1 MREWLEAVFVPCEGL
16 ALVQTMK
23 AWNEQDWPQLELL
36 DAELTAL
43 KPASETRE
51 SSATLGSR
59 LLKTALPLFPETNLE
74 ALEAAL
80 AEGRLRGNQVLVQGV
95 LYAVLNL
102 SYEEALSALAYARL
116 NGMVSAALRLFGI
129 GQQQGQQVLTQM
141 LHEVSEACR
150 RVLSDPD
157 APLCTFAPW
166 LDLAQMNHRLLYTR
180 LFRS

>member
-16 ALVQTMK
+16 ALVQTMR

-43 KPASETRE
+43 KPASETRK

-74 ALEAAL
+74 ALETAL

-102 SYEEALSALAYARL
+102 SHEEALSALAYARL
-116 NGMVSAALRLFGI
+116 NGMVSAVLRLFALCGHRAFLRGRV
-129 GQQQGQQVLTQM
+129 GQRPRGC
-141 LHEVSEACR
+141 HACCDGVRPGRTHDHTDRARDR
-150 RVLSDPD
+150 R
-157 APLCTFAPW
+157 A
-166 LDLAQMNHRLLYTR
+166 
-180 LFRS
+180 